1 MQNTRVRVDS
11 EAAASIHE
19 NGVVILHIGK
29 GRVYAGNETG
39 ARIWR
44 GIVQQQPLDTIA
56 SEISEE
62 YQIPMPLACEHV
74 GAFISELER
83 HCLVQRQ
90 ESL

>member
-1 MQNTRVRVDS
+1 MQNATVRVDS

-29 GRVYAGNETG
+29 GRVYAGNETS

-44 GIVQQQPLDTIA
+44 GIVQQRPLHTIA
-56 SEISEE
+56 TEISDE

-74 GAFISELER
+74 GAFLSELER
-83 HCLVQRQ
+83 HSLVQRQ
-90 ESL
+90 ETL